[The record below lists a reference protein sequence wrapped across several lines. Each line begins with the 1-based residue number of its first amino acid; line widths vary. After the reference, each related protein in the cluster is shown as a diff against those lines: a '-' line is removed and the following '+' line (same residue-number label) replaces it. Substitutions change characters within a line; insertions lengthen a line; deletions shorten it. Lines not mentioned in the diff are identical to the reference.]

1 MVKCAL
7 MFGPLLAGDLFM
19 YQSGASQYQKV
30 NVTSEVLDAD
40 PHRLIQ
46 LLMEAALTRM
56 AQAKGAIQRKDMQ
69 EKASLLGRV
78 NEIIQTLQSS
88 LDHNQGGDLAGN
100 LDRLYDYMVRRLLE
114 ASGKNSTDMIDEVMG
129 LMLEVKTGW
138 DGIRQEYLESV
149 HGVRKETDDGAPGRL
164 SSSVS
169 A

>member
-1 MVKCAL
+1 
-7 MFGPLLAGDLFM
+7 M

-56 AQAKGAIQRKDMQ
+56 AQAKGAIQRKDME
-69 EKASLLGRV
+69 EKASLLARV
-78 NEIIQTLQSS
+78 SEIIQTLHSS
-88 LDHNQGGDLAGN
+88 LDHNQGGELADN

-114 ASGKNSTDMIDEVMG
+114 ASSRNNTDMIDEVMG
-129 LMLEVKTGW
+129 LLLEVKTGW

-149 HGVRKETDDGAPGRL
+149 HGARSENDGSGENRL
-164 SSSVS
+164 TSHVS

>member
-1 MVKCAL
+1 
-7 MFGPLLAGDLFM
+7 M

-56 AQAKGAIQRKDMQ
+56 AQAKGAIQRKDME
-69 EKASLLGRV
+69 EKARLLGRV

-100 LDRLYDYMVRRLLE
+100 LDRLYDYMIRRIIE
-114 ASGKNSTDMIDEVMG
+114 ASSHNDTDMIDEVMG
-129 LMLEVKTGW
+129 LMLEIKTGW
-138 DGIRQEYLESV
+138 DGIRQEYLQSI
-149 HGVRKETDDGAPGRL
+149 HGQRPD
-164 SSSVS
+164 S

>member
-1 MVKCAL
+1 
-7 MFGPLLAGDLFM
+7 M

-56 AQAKGAIQRKDMQ
+56 AQAKGAIQRKDME
-69 EKASLLGRV
+69 EKAGLLARV
-78 NEIIQTLQSS
+78 SEIIQTLHSS
-88 LDHNQGGDLAGN
+88 LDHSQGGEIADN

-114 ASGKNSTDMIDEVMG
+114 ASSRNDTAMIDEVMG
-129 LMLEVKTGW
+129 LLLEVKTGW
-138 DGIRQEYLESV
+138 DGIRQEYLESI
-149 HGVRKETDDGAPGRL
+149 HGVRPETDASGESRL
-164 SSSVS
+164 TSPVS

>member
-1 MVKCAL
+1 
-7 MFGPLLAGDLFM
+7 M

-78 NEIIQTLQSS
+78 NEIIQTLKSS
-88 LDHNQGGDLAGN
+88 LDHAQGGELAGN
-100 LDRLYDYMVRRLLE
+100 LDRLYDYMVRRILE
-114 ASGKNSTDMIDEVMG
+114 ASGQNSTDMIDEVMG

-149 HGVRKETDDGAPGRL
+149 HGTRPETDESAPGRL

>member
-1 MVKCAL
+1 
-7 MFGPLLAGDLFM
+7 M

-114 ASGKNSTDMIDEVMG
+114 ASGQNSTDMVDEVMG

>member
-1 MVKCAL
+1 
-7 MFGPLLAGDLFM
+7 M

-56 AQAKGAIQRKDMQ
+56 AQAKGAIQRSDMN
-69 EKASLLGRV
+69 EKATLLGRV
-78 NEIIQTLQSS
+78 NEIIQTLQAS
-88 LDHNQGGDLAGN
+88 LDHSHGGEIAAN
-100 LDRLYDYMVRRLLE
+100 LDRLYDYMIRRLLE
-114 ASGKNSTDMIDEVMG
+114 ASAQNSTDMIDEVMG

-138 DGIRQEYLESV
+138 DGIRQEYLESL
-149 HGVRKETDDGAPGRL
+149 HGKRSDDDASAQGRL

>member
-1 MVKCAL
+1 
-7 MFGPLLAGDLFM
+7 M

-56 AQAKGAIQRKDMQ
+56 AQAKGAIQRTDIS
-69 EKASLLGRV
+69 EKATLLGRV

-88 LDHNQGGDLAGN
+88 LDHNQGGELAQN
-100 LDRLYDYMVRRLLE
+100 LDRLYDYMIRRLLE
-114 ASGKNSTDMIDEVMG
+114 ASSKNSTEMIDEVMG

-138 DGIRQEYLESV
+138 DGIRQEYLQGL
-149 HGVRKETDDGAPGRL
+149 HGTRPQTDENDQGRL
-164 SSSVS
+164 SSPVSV
-169 A
+169 

>member
-1 MVKCAL
+1 
-7 MFGPLLAGDLFM
+7 M

-56 AQAKGAIQRKDMQ
+56 AQSKGAIQRKDME
-69 EKASLLGRV
+69 EKARLLGRV

-88 LDHNQGGDLAGN
+88 LDHTQGGELAGN
-100 LDRLYDYMVRRLLE
+100 LDRLYDYMIRRILE
-114 ASGKNSTDMIDEVMG
+114 ASSHNDTVMIDEVMG
-129 LMLEVKTGW
+129 LMLEIKTGW
-138 DGIRQEYLESV
+138 DGIRQEYLQSI
-149 HGVRKETDDGAPGRL
+149 HGVRPEPAENGESRMTGPI
-164 SSSVS
+164 S

>member
-1 MVKCAL
+1 
-7 MFGPLLAGDLFM
+7 M

-46 LLMEAALTRM
+46 LLMEAGLTRM
-56 AQAKGAIQRKDMQ
+56 AQAKGAIQRKDME

-88 LDHNQGGDLAGN
+88 LDHNQGGELASN
-100 LDRLYDYMVRRLLE
+100 LDRLYDYMIRRLLE
-114 ASGKNSTDMIDEVMG
+114 ASGQNSTDMIDEVMG

-149 HGVRKETDDGAPGRL
+149 HGTRPEADDSTPGRL

>member
-1 MVKCAL
+1 
-7 MFGPLLAGDLFM
+7 M

-56 AQAKGAIQRKDMQ
+56 AQAKGAIQRSEMN
-69 EKASLLGRV
+69 EKATLLGRV
-78 NEIIQTLQSS
+78 NEIIQTLQAS
-88 LDHNQGGDLAGN
+88 LDHTQGGEIAGN
-100 LDRLYDYMVRRLLE
+100 LDRLYDYMIRRLLE
-114 ASGKNSTDMIDEVMG
+114 ASSQNSTDMIDEVMG
-129 LMLEVKTGW
+129 LLLEVKTGW
-138 DGIRQEYLESV
+138 DGIRQEYLESL
-149 HGVRKETDDGAPGRL
+149 HGKRSDDDASSQGRL